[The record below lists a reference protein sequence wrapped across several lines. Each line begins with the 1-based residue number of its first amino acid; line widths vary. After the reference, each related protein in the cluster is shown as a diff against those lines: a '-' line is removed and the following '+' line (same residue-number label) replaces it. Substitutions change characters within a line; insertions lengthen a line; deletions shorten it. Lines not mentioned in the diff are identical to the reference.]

1 MRIFAPSRSPRD
13 QRGIALIIVM
23 IVIIVLAVLAGGFAY
38 SMKVETR
45 LARNSSFDS
54 DMENLGRT
62 AVERARYILGQHL
75 RIPGEGAY
83 SSLNQFWASGI
94 PSTNELLMDMFLEND
109 ELPRGHTVIHIT
121 DMERKFNLSA
131 IRDERYSPILRKAL
145 ETMGVD
151 PAHVTD
157 ILDSYLDWVDPDDNK
172 RIHGA
177 ESDFY
182 VALNPAAPYVAKNG
196 LADDISE
203 LLLIRGMTPEIFF
216 GAGRAGSMPAFGAPS
231 KSAPLGQSGAI
242 GGSSAGLVDLFT
254 TVSAAGMAVN
264 VNTASS
270 EVLQLLPGMDATLA
284 QSIID
289 TRAGPDH
296 VDATEDDIPFLSR
309 GEIIN
314 APGMTQELLQ
324 AMTPFIA
331 TQSSVFQIRVEASL
345 GDYVRRY
352 EALVQ
357 RRNARDVT
365 ILYFRAL

>member
-1 MRIFAPSRSPRD
+1 MRISSPCQKRAVH
-13 QRGIALIIVM
+13 QGQKGIALIIVM

-54 DMENLGRT
+54 DMENLGRS
-62 AVERARYILGQHL
+62 AVERARYILAQHL

-83 SSLNQFWASGI
+83 TSLNQFWASGI
-94 PSTNELLMDMFLEND
+94 PSTNELLMDMYLEND
-109 ELPRGHTVIHIT
+109 ELPRGRTVIQII

-131 IRDERYSPILRKAL
+131 IRDERFSPILQRAL
-145 ETMGVD
+145 ESMAVD
-151 PAHVTD
+151 PAQVTD
-157 ILDSYLDWVDPDDNK
+157 IVDSYMDWVDPDDNK

-182 VALNPAAPYVAKNG
+182 VNLNPAAPYVAKNG
-196 LADDISE
+196 LVDDISE

-216 GAGRAGSMPAFGAPS
+216 GAGRAGSMPGFGAAP
-231 KSAPLGQSGAI
+231 KSAPIGQPGAV
-242 GGSSAGLVDLFT
+242 GGSAVGLVDLFT

-264 VNTASS
+264 VNTASA

-296 VDATEDDIPFLSR
+296 MDGTE
-309 GEIIN
+309 
-314 APGMTQELLQ
+314 
-324 AMTPFIA
+324 
-331 TQSSVFQIRVEASL
+331 
-345 GDYVRRY
+345 
-352 EALVQ
+352 
-357 RRNARDVT
+357 
-365 ILYFRAL
+365 

>member
-1 MRIFAPSRSPRD
+1 
-13 QRGIALIIVM
+13 M
-23 IVIIVLAVLAGGFAY
+23 IVIIVLAILAGGFAY

-62 AVERARYILGQHL
+62 AVERARYILAQHL

-109 ELPRGHTVIHIT
+109 EYPRGHTVIHIV
-121 DMERKFNLSA
+121 DMERKFNLA
-131 IRDERYSPILRKAL
+131 AVRDERFSPILQRAI
-145 ETMGVD
+145 ESMGVD
-151 PAHVTD
+151 PAQVTD
-157 ILDSYLDWVDPDDNK
+157 IVDSYLDWVDPDDNK
-172 RIHGA
+172 RLHGA

-182 VALNPAAPYVAKNG
+182 ANLNPAAPYIAKNG
-196 LADDISE
+196 MVDDISE

-216 GAGRAGSMPAFGAPS
+216 GAGRAGSMPTMGGAPR
-231 KSAPLGQSGAI
+231 SAPIGQLGAV

-254 TVSAAGMAVN
+254 TISAAGMAVN
-264 VNTASS
+264 VNTASA

-289 TRAGPDH
+289 TRSGPDH
-296 VDATEDDIPFLSR
+296 TDGTEDDIPFLQR

-314 APGMTQELLQ
+314 VPGMTQELMQ
-324 AMTPFIA
+324 AMSQFLV

-352 EALVQ
+352 EAMVQ
-357 RRNARDVT
+357 RRNAMEVT

>member
-1 MRIFAPSRSPRD
+1 
-13 QRGIALIIVM
+13 M
-23 IVIIVLAVLAGGFAY
+23 IVIVVLAVLAGGFAY

-54 DMENLGRT
+54 DMENLGRS
-62 AVERARYILGQHL
+62 AVERARYILAQHL

-83 SSLNQFWASGI
+83 TSLNQFWASGI
-94 PSTNELLMDMFLEND
+94 PSTNELLMDLYLEND
-109 ELPRGHTVIHIT
+109 ELPRGHTVIQII

-131 IRDERYSPILRKAL
+131 IRDERFSPILQRAL
-145 ETMGVD
+145 ESMAVD

-157 ILDSYLDWVDPDDNK
+157 IVDSYMDWVDPDDNK

-182 VALNPAAPYVAKNG
+182 VNLNPAAPYVAKNG
-196 LADDISE
+196 LVDDISE

-216 GAGRAGSMPAFGAPS
+216 GAGRSGSMPGMGAPR
-231 KSAPLGQSGAI
+231 SAPIGTLGAEGG
-242 GGSSAGLVDLFT
+242 GGSSVGLVDLFT

-296 VDATEDDIPFLSR
+296 MDGTEDDIPFLTR
-309 GEIIN
+309 TEIIN
-314 APGMTQELLQ
+314 APGMTQELMQ
-324 AMTPFIA
+324 AMTQFLV
-331 TQSSVFQIRVEASL
+331 TQSGVFQIRVEASI

-357 RRNARDVT
+357 RRSAMEVT